1 MNVDDI
7 WGSTSSV
14 ASGAGSM
21 PWVAT
26 RAKTSRFFAQRD
38 SAEAAGGSQGREQ
51 IKPEEAIQSEQNKL
65 SLLGREIEGTSSNVW
80 SSVFGDGQK
89 GTGTSDPFGNP
100 LPEDESLAWK
110 TSGMSLWTSPFESK
124 SAEESDDDARH
135 SNTAPQGLNV
145 AATEGKTATTPP
157 KKADSG
163 LTQFRMT
170 TKNFYS
176 EQSKAVP
183 FTPQKEKPTLIVME
197 REVVFAQEE
206 AFDPGPLAE
215 DEPEVDEDVEPA
227 IEPDAYMNGFK
238 TNVPCKFFLE
248 GFCANSDSCRYL
260 HHTDESVQGYT
271 HPVEYDIN
279 IAHVN
284 ESGILQPDPA
294 MEARNV
300 LQPLYPSGVSSWDPS
315 GELCSFHVTNDCRYG
330 STCRYL
336 HGNQCSYCLSNV
348 LHPVD
353 EDRADEHV
361 QNCAAMM
368 GISQTTSTEAQES
381 ITCGICMNQTRGLGR
396 KFGMLMNCTH
406 AFCLECIRE
415 YRGNDFSGR
424 TIRACPICYVESDLV
439 LPSFTFVLDPQK
451 RKELFAGHTG
461 RLSEI
466 PCKHFSYGEGNC
478 PLGADCY
485 FAHVDARKLRTTL
498 VSSAK
503 R

>member
-1 MNVDDI
+1 MNEDDI
-7 WGSTSSV
+7 WGGISSI

-26 RAKTSRFFAQRD
+26 RAKTSRFFAHHD
-38 SAEAAGGSQGREQ
+38 STEAAGGSQAREQ
-51 IKPEEAIQSEQNKL
+51 IKPEEDIQSEQNKAFPV
-65 SLLGREIEGTSSNVW
+65 GAQREERISNVW

-89 GTGTSDPFGNP
+89 GTGASDPFGNP
-100 LPEDESLAWK
+100 LSEDESLAWK
-110 TSGMSLWTSPFESK
+110 TSGMSLWSSPFESK
-124 SAEESDDDARH
+124 RAKESDDDARH
-135 SNTAPQGLNV
+135 GSNGFQGLNDV
-145 AATEGKTATTPP
+145 VTEAKTTMMPP

-183 FTPQKEKPTLIVME
+183 FTPQKEKPTLIAKE
-197 REVVFAQEE
+197 REDFLLQEE
-206 AFDPGPLAE
+206 AVGPGPLAQ
-215 DEPEVDEDVEPA
+215 DEAEEEEDVEPVF
-227 IEPDAYMNGFK
+227 EPDAYMNGFK

-248 GFCANSDSCRYL
+248 GFCANSNSCRYL
-260 HHTDESVQGYT
+260 HQTDESVEGYT

-294 MEARNV
+294 TEVRNV

-330 STCRYL
+330 SSCRYL

-353 EDRADEHV
+353 EERADEHV

-381 ITCGICMNQTRGLGR
+381 ITCGICMNQTRSLGR

-451 RKELFAGHTG
+451 RKELFAGHRG

-466 PCKHFSYGEGNC
+466 PCKHFSYGEGTC
-478 PLGADCY
+478 PLGANCY
-485 FAHVDARKLRTTL
+485 FAHIDARKLRTAL
-498 VSSAK
+498 VSSA
-503 R
+503 RR